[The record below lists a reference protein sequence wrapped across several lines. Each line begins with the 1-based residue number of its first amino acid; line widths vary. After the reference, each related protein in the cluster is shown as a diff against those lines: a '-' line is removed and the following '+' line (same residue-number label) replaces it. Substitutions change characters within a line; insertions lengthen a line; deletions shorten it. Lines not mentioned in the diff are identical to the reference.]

1 MTLKE
6 QHILPLSRF
15 VSEVVVLHQLR
26 VREVR
31 VGLGKRITGLTKKLT
46 KINYFD
52 DTFTKLRMRTC
63 KKVKKTDGLEQRS
76 ACLWTWFKNV
86 FF

>member
-63 KKVKKTDGLEQRS
+63 KKVKKNV
-76 ACLWTWFKNV
+76 WT
-86 FF
+86 